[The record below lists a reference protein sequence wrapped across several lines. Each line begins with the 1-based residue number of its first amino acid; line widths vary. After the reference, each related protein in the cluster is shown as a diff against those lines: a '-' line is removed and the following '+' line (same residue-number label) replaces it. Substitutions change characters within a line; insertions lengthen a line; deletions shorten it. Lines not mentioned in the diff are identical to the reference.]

1 MKTKGGTPALPPTAL
16 ELPCLRLTCK
26 SWTRNQVGSTKN
38 QFELF
43 GIRTNNEMHLKD
55 VLGTKDE
62 PTNIFTIGIVAAIGA
77 VVVIS
82 VITFMCIHFRQKIK
96 R

>member
-1 MKTKGGTPALPPTAL
+1 MY
-16 ELPCLRLTCK
+16 
-26 SWTRNQVGSTKN
+26 
-38 QFELF
+38 F
-43 GIRTNNEMHLKD
+43 KD
-55 VLGTKDE
+55 ILGTKDE

-77 VVVIS
+77 VVVVS